1 MYQNHFQGLPIH
13 NVEFPAITICSH
25 GQIKNVLDNAINKQF
40 KDFVIM
46 KIKKKEENKR
56 RRKRDLNLKQSFMT
70 DLGLTNMEVEEL
82 KVKYM
87 QEYYPGLKIDQLSS
101 IVEILTAEDPE
112 RTIKSKVLT
121 DPESITFLGKN
132 MPNFIME

>member
-1 MYQNHFQGLPIH
+1 
-13 NVEFPAITICSH
+13 
-25 GQIKNVLDNAINKQF
+25 
-40 KDFVIM
+40 M

-87 QEYYPGLKIDQLSS
+87 QEYYPGLKIDQLSN
-101 IVEILTAEDPE
+101 IVEILAAEDPE
-112 RTIKSKVLT
+112 RTIKSKALT
-121 DPESITFLGKN
+121 DPESIPFLGKN
-132 MPNFIME
+132 MPNFIMK

>member
-1 MYQNHFQGLPIH
+1 MHPNYFQGLPIH

-40 KDFVIM
+40 KEFVIM

-87 QEYYPGLKIDQLSS
+87 QEYYPGLKIDQLSN
-101 IVEILTAEDPE
+101 IVEILAAEDPE

-121 DPESITFLGKN
+121 DPESIPFVGKN
-132 MPNFIME
+132 MPNFIMK

>member
-1 MYQNHFQGLPIH
+1 MYPNYFQGLPIH

-87 QEYYPGLKIDQLSS
+87 QEYYPGLKIDQLSN
-101 IVEILTAEDPE
+101 IVEILAAEDPE

-132 MPNFIME
+132 IPNFIMK

>member
-1 MYQNHFQGLPIH
+1 
-13 NVEFPAITICSH
+13 
-25 GQIKNVLDNAINKQF
+25 
-40 KDFVIM
+40 M
-46 KIKKKEENKR
+46 KIKKKEENNR

-87 QEYYPGLKIDQLSS
+87 QEYYPGLKIDQLSN
-101 IVEILTAEDPE
+101 IVEILAAEDPE

-132 MPNFIME
+132 MPNFIMK

>member
-1 MYQNHFQGLPIH
+1 
-13 NVEFPAITICSH
+13 
-25 GQIKNVLDNAINKQF
+25 
-40 KDFVIM
+40 M

-87 QEYYPGLKIDQLSS
+87 QEYYPGLKIDQLSN
-101 IVEILTAEDPE
+101 IVEI
-112 RTIKSKVLT
+112 
-121 DPESITFLGKN
+121 
-132 MPNFIME
+132 FIS